1 MTIVEKKRIIF
12 FLLKFKM
19 KAFFYDETL
28 TRSTSDRELS
38 NESMFKYNLIRLL
51 NYLITNSSYWSQ
63 YVYFNVSAENSLY
76 QDQTINFFT
85 LFTCLLD
92 LVWILWG
99 EIKFLSMVHN
109 KVNFSSHTRGLYQY
123 KYEIVRLL
131 QSTFRR
137 NVEHNA
143 DDLTNL
149 KLKTEY
155 D

>member
-1 MTIVEKKRIIF
+1 
-12 FLLKFKM
+12 M

-99 EIKFLSMVHN
+99 EITFLSMVHN
-109 KVNFSSHTRGLYQY
+109 KVIFSSHTRGLYQY